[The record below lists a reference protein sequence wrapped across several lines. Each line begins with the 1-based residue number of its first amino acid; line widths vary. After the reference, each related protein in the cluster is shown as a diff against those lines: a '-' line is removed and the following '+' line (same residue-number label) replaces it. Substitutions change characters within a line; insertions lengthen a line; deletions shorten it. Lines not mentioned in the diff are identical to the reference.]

1 NVRRDA
7 RDIALQRSE
16 ANAARAAVFVEEVNA
31 AAVLEPGRGVN
42 VSIELLGELPDAT
55 AVSIHDVEE
64 IGLVALL
71 LVVEANVGDVLAV
84 GRDRR
89 LRVGSRPL
97 GQRLDLPVGKRQLVN
112 LAIDR
117 LLLGLGFAV
126 GGG

>member
-1 NVRRDA
+1 MFGPAQRERDRSIVGHGERAARVGPPEVEAANVRRDA

-84 GRDRR
+84 GRDR
-89 LRVGSRPL
+89 
-97 GQRLDLPVGKRQLVN
+97 
-112 LAIDR
+112 
-117 LLLGLGFAV
+117 
-126 GGG
+126 